1 MHAKIALLAG
11 DGVGPEV
18 AREAEMAL
26 RKIASEYSHRFE
38 FEEGDIGGT
47 ALDSCGQPLPEST
60 LQLCREA
67 DAVFLGAVGGPSWDQ
82 FPLEQRPESG
92 LLQLRKALG
101 LYVNLRPVSV
111 RPELEGLSPLK
122 NHIAL
127 GTDFIIVRE
136 LTGGAYF
143 GPKKQW
149 VHNSVDNGSSL
160 NILEDRAPDT
170 PGYSIASDEIVYSE
184 PEVARVVKF
193 AGGLARDR
201 GGRLISVDKANV
213 LETSRLWRRV
223 TDKVITQGFPDVEL
237 SHMLVDNCAMQL
249 VINPRQFD
257 VMVTENMFGDILS
270 DEGAALMGSIGL
282 APSASLSDSVG
293 LYEPIHGSAPT
304 IANKGIVNPA
314 GAILSAALLLRH
326 SLGLDQEAA
335 VLEAA
340 VSSVIAAGFATP
352 DLGTLSPVST
362 TEFGDK
368 VRQSIVSLL
377 SAGSFQ

>member
-1 MHAKIALLAG
+1 MHAKIALLPG
-11 DGVGPEV
+11 DGVGSEV
-18 AREAEMAL
+18 TYEAEMAL
-26 RKIASEYSHRFE
+26 RTIASEYSHQFE
-38 FEEGDIGGT
+38 FEKGDIGGA

-60 LQLCREA
+60 LQLCRRA
-67 DAVFLGAVGGPSWDQ
+67 DAVLLGAVGGPRWDQ
-82 FPLEQRPESG
+82 LTLEQRPESG
-92 LLQLRKALG
+92 LLHLRKALG

-111 RPELEGLSPLK
+111 RPELEGLSPLRS
-122 NHIAL
+122 HIVL

-149 VHNSVDNGSSL
+149 VYNTMSNENHL
-160 NILEDRAPDT
+160 NTPVDRAMDT
-170 PGYSIASDEIVYSE
+170 AGYSIASDEIVYSE

-193 AGGLARDR
+193 AGALARSR
-201 GGRLISVDKANV
+201 RGRLISVDKANV

-223 TDKVITQGFPDVEL
+223 TDGVITQEFPDVEL

-335 VLEAA
+335 VLEAS
-340 VSSVIAAGFATP
+340 VSRVIAEGFATP

-377 SAGSFQ
+377 SAGSLQ